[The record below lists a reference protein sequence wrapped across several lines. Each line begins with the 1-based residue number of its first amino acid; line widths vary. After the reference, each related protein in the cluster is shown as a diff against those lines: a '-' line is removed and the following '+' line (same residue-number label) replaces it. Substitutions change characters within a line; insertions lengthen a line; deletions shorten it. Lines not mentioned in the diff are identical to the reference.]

1 MEIWGVLTHEHCF
14 HQNVDR
20 GYDAGIKPIL
30 HSTLGFL
37 PRYLA
42 PDKPHPSTLYSNDI
56 YSKGMYLIY
65 KEMYGYGTGSMV
77 EPNSGAHAYWE
88 FGWLGVAISPF
99 LTVSYIALFP
109 YYYQYFDIASLPLI
123 MATFKPFGYVD
134 PKIWFS
140 DVIMQFYQICLPFLL
155 LAFVLELFHRSK
167 SFRF

>member
-1 MEIWGVLTHEHCF
+1 MSIAF
-14 HQNVDR
+14 IKMYDR
-20 GYDAGIKPIL
+20 GDDAGINPIL

-42 PDKPHPSTLYSNDI
+42 PDKPHPSTLYPNDI
-56 YSKGMYLIY
+56 YSQGMYLIY
-65 KEMYGYGTGSMV
+65 KETYGYDTGSMV

-88 FGWLGVAISPF
+88 FGWLGVAILPF
-99 LTVSYIALFP
+99 LTASYIALFS
-109 YYYQYFDIASLPLI
+109 YYSQYFGIASLPLI

-140 DVIMQFYQICLPFLL
+140 DVIMQLYQICLPFLL
-155 LAFVLELFHRSK
+155 LAIVLELLRRSK